1 MPTYIEA
8 SINRKGAVRLKK
20 TIRFISFF
28 LAILLLLPLSMRAEA
43 EKISGVVRVLL
54 TRVKATDQLK
64 ISLDGSYTLNDI
76 AFQRG
81 SQLTVSSGKDG
92 LYVYYEGMSMKL
104 GKQLTLKRHETDDGL
119 ENGVRFN
126 GAYELHPG
134 DVKLTA
140 VDGGIR
146 TVLHA
151 PVEEYLLGV
160 VPYEM
165 SDSFPLEALKA
176 QAVAARTYALK
187 RANSAK
193 DYDVEDNTNDQ
204 AYYGVKAQNKNA
216 ARAVLETAGQC
227 GFYQGAM
234 ADCYYSA
241 SNGGQTEL
249 ASHVWGLE
257 DPGYLMMT
265 DDPYDVQNPESVV
278 RSARLPKELR
288 SNDDLGALKKPVL
301 SALSELLES
310 KGYDGDMEQIQVV
323 GILDAETALPKY
335 PDSPSKIMTLLRLF
349 LTVQARRLIT
359 DDPLDQEEE
368 ISIFTVIDDD
378 APLPTNTPAPS
389 PLPGEKWSAPEVLDD
404 PVLVTLDL
412 FPLVEKALNLS
423 INSGSNE
430 LITVN
435 ETASSFTLESR
446 RFGHGVGM
454 SQRGAQLMAGL
465 YRWTYDQILRFYY
478 PGMQLETVTY
488 TAALAPKLDAR
499 FLTTPGPAATP
510 TPRPTVMPVLNTPG
524 PQEYKVKVT
533 NIGENSYLNMRALPS
548 TQSDVIRLLYY
559 GQELIVTHEDGDWL
573 TVRTDDLNGF
583 VMKEFVQK
591 IE

>member
-1 MPTYIEA
+1 M
-8 SINRKGAVRLKK
+8 G
-20 TIRFISFF
+20 
-28 LAILLLLPLSMRAEA
+28 AEA
-43 EKISGVVRVLL
+43 EKMSGVVRVLL
-54 TRVKATDQLK
+54 TRVKVTDQLK
-64 ISLDGSYTLNDI
+64 ISLDGSYTLDGI

-81 SQLTVSSGKDG
+81 SQLTVATGKDG
-92 LYVYYEGMSMKL
+92 LYLYYEGMSMKM
-104 GKQLTLKRHETDDGL
+104 GKQMTLVRHETDEGL
-119 ENGVRFN
+119 ENGIRFN
-126 GAYELHPG
+126 GNYELHPG
-134 DVKLTA
+134 DVKLSA

-146 TVLHA
+146 VVLYA

-187 RANSAK
+187 RTGSAK

-216 ARAVLETAGQC
+216 AKAVSETTGQC
-227 GFYQGAM
+227 AYYKGQM

-249 ASHVWGLE
+249 PSHVWSKE
-257 DPGYLMMT
+257 NPGYLIMT
-265 DDPYDVQNPESVV
+265 DDPYDLQNPESVV
-278 RSARLPKELR
+278 KSARLPKELK
-288 SNDDLGALKKPVL
+288 SNDDLGALKEPVL

-323 GILDAETALPKY
+323 GITDVETALPKY
-335 PDSPSKIMTLLRLF
+335 HDSPTKIMTLLRLF
-349 LTVQARRLIT
+349 LTVKARRLIVT
-359 DDPLDQEEE
+359 DPLDDEED
-368 ISIFTVIDDD
+368 ISIFTVINDD
-378 APLPTNTPAPS
+378 APIPTDTPAPS
-389 PLPGEKWSAPEVLDD
+389 PLPEEKWSEPEELPE

-435 ETASSFTLESR
+435 ETLTAFALESR

-454 SQRGAQLMAGL
+454 SQRGAQCMAGL
-465 YRWTYDQILRFYY
+465 YRWNYEQILRFYY
-478 PGMQLETVTY
+478 PGMQLETVNY
-488 TAALAPKLDAR
+488 TSSLQPKLDAR
-499 FLTTPGPAATP
+499 FLATPGPAATP
-510 TPRPTVMPVLNTPG
+510 TPRPTVMPVLSTPG

-533 NIGENSYLNMRALPS
+533 NIGENSYLNMRAQPS

-573 TVRTDDLNGF
+573 TVHTDDLNGF

>member
-1 MPTYIEA
+1 M
-8 SINRKGAVRLKK
+8 RLKK
-20 TIRFISFF
+20 SIRFVSLL
-28 LAILLLLPLSMRAEA
+28 LAVLLLLPISMNAAA
-43 EKISGVVRVLL
+43 EKTSGVVRVLL
-54 TRVKATDQLK
+54 TRLKLTDQVE
-64 ISLDGSYTLNDI
+64 ISLDGSYTLGDL

-81 SQLTVSSGKDG
+81 SHLTVACLKNE
-92 LYVYYEGMSMKL
+92 LYVYYEGMSVKL
-104 GKQLTLKRHETDDGL
+104 GKQLTLVRHEAEDGL

-140 VDGGIR
+140 VDGRIR
-146 TVLHA
+146 AVLHA

-187 RANSAK
+187 RTKSAK

-204 AYYGVKAQNKNA
+204 AYYRVKAQNKNA
-216 ARAVLETAGQC
+216 ARAVRETAGQC
-227 GFYQGAM
+227 GFYKGEM

-249 ASHVWGLE
+249 ASHVWAK
-257 DPGYLMMT
+257 DNPGYLIMA
-265 DDPYDVQNPESVV
+265 DDPYDLQNPESVV
-278 RSARLPKELR
+278 KRARLPKELK
-288 SNDDLGALKKPVL
+288 SNDDLGALKEPIL

-323 GILDAETALPKY
+323 GIMDAETALPKY
-335 PDSPSKIMTLLRLF
+335 HDSPSQIMTLLRLF
-349 LTVQARRLIT
+349 LTVQARKLAAAE
-359 DDPLDQEEE
+359 PLDEEEE
-368 ISIFTVIDDD
+368 ISIFTVIEDS
-378 APLPTNTPAPS
+378 APLPTDTPAPS
-389 PLPGEKWSAPEVLDD
+389 PVPGEKWTAPEVL
-404 PVLVTLDL
+404 PEPILVTLEL
-412 FPLVEKALNLS
+412 FPTVEQALNLS

-430 LITVN
+430 LITVK
-435 ETASSFTLESR
+435 ETSASFNLESR

-454 SQRGAQLMAGL
+454 SQRGAQCMAGL

-478 PGMQLETVTY
+478 PGMQLQTVAY
-488 TAALAPKLDAR
+488 TSSLAPKLDAR
-499 FLTTPGPAATP
+499 FLATPGPAATP
-510 TPRPTVMPVLNTPG
+510 TPRPTVMPVRSTPG
-524 PQEYKVKVT
+524 PEEYRVKVT
-533 NIGENSYLNMRALPS
+533 NIGENSYLNMRAQPS

-573 TVRTDDLNGF
+573 TVRTDDLNGY
-583 VMKEFVQK
+583 VMKEFVRK
-591 IE
+591 VE

>member
-1 MPTYIEA
+1 MC
-8 SINRKGAVRLKK
+8 LKK
-20 TIRFISFF
+20 SIRFVSLL
-28 LAILLLLPLSMRAEA
+28 LAVLLLLPISMNAAA
-43 EKISGVVRVLL
+43 EKTSGVVRVLL
-54 TRVKATDQLK
+54 TRLKLTDQVE
-64 ISLDGSYTLNDI
+64 ISLDGSYTLGDL

-81 SQLTVSSGKDG
+81 SHLTVACLKNE

-104 GKQLTLKRHETDDGL
+104 GKQLTLVRHEAEEGL

-140 VDGGIR
+140 VDGRIR
-146 TVLHA
+146 VVLHA

-187 RANSAK
+187 RTKSAK

-216 ARAVLETAGQC
+216 ARAVQETAGQC
-227 GFYQGAM
+227 GFYKGEM

-249 ASHVWGLE
+249 ASHVWAK
-257 DPGYLMMT
+257 DNPGYLIMT
-265 DDPYDVQNPESVV
+265 DDPYDLQNPESVV
-278 RSARLPKELR
+278 RRARLPKELK
-288 SNDDLGALKKPVL
+288 SNDDLGALKEPIL
-301 SALSELLES
+301 GALSELLES

-323 GILDAETALPKY
+323 GIVDAETALPKY
-335 PDSPSKIMTLLRLF
+335 HDSPSQIMTLLRLF
-349 LTVQARRLIT
+349 LTVQARKLVT
-359 DDPLDQEEE
+359 SEPLDEEEE
-368 ISIFTVIDDD
+368 ISIFTVIEDD
-378 APLPTNTPAPS
+378 APLPTDTPAPS
-389 PLPGEKWSAPEVLDD
+389 PLLGEKWTAPEVLPE

-412 FPLVEKALNLS
+412 FPLVEQALNLS

-430 LITVN
+430 LITVK
-435 ETASSFTLESR
+435 ETSASFNLESR

-454 SQRGAQLMAGL
+454 SQRGAQCMAGL

-488 TAALAPKLDAR
+488 TSSLAPKLDAR
-499 FLTTPGPAATP
+499 FLATPGPAATP
-510 TPRPTVMPVLNTPG
+510 TPRPTVMPVRSTPG
-524 PQEYKVKVT
+524 PEEYRVKVT
-533 NIGENSYLNMRALPS
+533 NIGENSYLNMRAQPS
-548 TQSDVIRLLYY
+548 TQSDVIRVLYY

-573 TVRTDDLNGF
+573 TVRTDDLNGY
-583 VMKEFVQK
+583 VMKEFVRK
-591 IE
+591 VE

>member
-8 SINRKGAVRLKK
+8 SISRKGAVRLNR

-43 EKISGVVRVLL
+43 EKLSGVVRVLL
-54 TRVKATDQLK
+54 TRIKTTDQLK

-81 SQLTVSSGKDG
+81 SHLTVTCGKDG

-104 GKQLTLKRHETDDGL
+104 GKQLTLKRHETDEGL
-119 ENGVRFN
+119 ENGLRLN
-126 GAYELHPG
+126 DGYELHPG
-134 DVKLTA
+134 DLVLSA
-140 VDGGIR
+140 VSGSIR
-146 TVLHA
+146 AVLHA

-187 RANSAK
+187 RTNSAK

-216 ARAVLETAGQC
+216 ARAVSETAGQC
-227 GFYQGAM
+227 GFYQGTM

-249 ASHVWGLE
+249 ASHVWGRE
-257 DPGYLMMT
+257 NPGYLIMA
-265 DDPYDVQNPESVV
+265 DDPYDLQNPESVV
-278 RSARLPKELR
+278 KRARLPKELK
-288 SNDDLGALKKPVL
+288 SNDDLGALKEPVL

-323 GILDAETALPKY
+323 GITDVETAIPKY
-335 PDSPSKIMTLLRLF
+335 HDSPSKIMTLLRLF
-349 LTVQARRLIT
+349 LKVQARRLIV
-359 DDPLDQEEE
+359 DDLMDEED

-378 APLPTNTPAPS
+378 APLPTDTPAPS
-389 PLPGEKWSAPEVLDD
+389 PLPGERWSQPEVLSE

-430 LITVN
+430 LITVK
-435 ETASSFTLESR
+435 ESSASFTLESR

-454 SQRGAQLMAGL
+454 SQRGAQYMAGL

-533 NIGENSYLNMRALPS
+533 NIGENSYLNMRAQPS
-548 TQSDVIRLLYY
+548 TQAEVIRLLYY

-573 TVRTDDLNGF
+573 TVRTDDLTGF
-583 VMKEFVQK
+583 VMKEFVNK
-591 IE
+591 VE

>member
-1 MPTYIEA
+1 MQ
-8 SINRKGAVRLKK
+8 LKRS
-20 TIRFISFF
+20 IRFVSLV
-28 LAILLLLPLSMRAEA
+28 LAVLLLLPISMSAQA
-43 EKISGVVRVLL
+43 EKMSGVVRVLL
-54 TRVKATDQLK
+54 TRLKVTDQVE

-81 SQLTVSSGKDG
+81 SHLTVSCAKNE

-104 GKQLTLKRHETDDGL
+104 GKQLTLVRHDVEDGL

-126 GAYELHPG
+126 GSFELHPG
-134 DVKLTA
+134 DIKMTA
-140 VDGGIR
+140 MNGSIR
-146 TVLHA
+146 IVLHA

-187 RANSAK
+187 RTNSAK

-216 ARAVLETAGQC
+216 ARAVKETAGQC
-227 GFYQGAM
+227 GFYKGSM

-249 ASHVWGLE
+249 ASHVWGKE
-257 DPGYLMMT
+257 NPGYLIMT
-265 DDPYDVQNPESVV
+265 DDPYDLQNPESVV
-278 RSARLPKELR
+278 RSARLPKVLK
-288 SNDDLGALKKPVL
+288 SNDDLGALKEPIL

-310 KGYDGDMEQIQVV
+310 KGYDGDMEQIQVL
-323 GILDAETALPKY
+323 GILDAETALSKY
-335 PDSPSKIMTLLRLF
+335 HDSPSQIMTLLRLF
-349 LTVQARRLIT
+349 LTVQARKLIT
-359 DDPLDQEEE
+359 SEPLDDEEE
-368 ISIFTVIDDD
+368 ISIFTVIDDE
-378 APLPTNTPAPS
+378 APLPSATPMPS
-389 PLPGEKWSAPEVLDD
+389 PTPGEKWTAPEVLPE
-404 PVLVTLDL
+404 PVLVTLDI

-430 LITVN
+430 LMTVK
-435 ETASSFTLESR
+435 ETSASFKLEAR

-454 SQRGAQLMAGL
+454 SQRGAQCMAGL

-478 PGMQLETVTY
+478 PGMQLETVAY
-488 TAALAPKLDAR
+488 TASLAPRLDSR

-510 TPRPTVMPVLNTPG
+510 TPRPTVMPVNSTPG
-524 PQEYKVKVT
+524 PAEYRVKVT
-533 NIGENSYLNMRALPS
+533 NIGENSYLNMRAQPS

-583 VMKEFVQK
+583 VMKEFVRK
-591 IE
+591 AE